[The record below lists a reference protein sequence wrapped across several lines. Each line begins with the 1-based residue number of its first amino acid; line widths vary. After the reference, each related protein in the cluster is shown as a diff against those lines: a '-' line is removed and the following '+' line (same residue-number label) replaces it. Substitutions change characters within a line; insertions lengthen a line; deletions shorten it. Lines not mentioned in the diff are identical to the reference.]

1 MTILRQIEFVVT
13 GLPPTNLVSRNY
25 NVDGINC
32 EQKSFL
38 IASYIYKNCKNCI
51 EYLLCVE
58 SRK

>member
-32 EQKSFL
+32 EQKKVF
-38 IASYIYKNCKNCI
+38 
-51 EYLLCVE
+51 
-58 SRK
+58 